1 MIKRYDMDYWP
12 DENETEMVEE
22 KDGEWVKYEDIK
34 HLIPEES
41 GCMLIHPSLVE
52 DMDEEG
58 RNKWFDELYKKQR
71 EL

>member
-1 MIKRYDMDYWP
+1 MIKRYGITGDGLYGVDA
-12 DENETEMVEE
+12 DEHEN
-22 KDGEWVKYEDIK
+22 GPWVKYEDIK